1 MSAPSRVHAP
11 RSTARGP
18 SRPHLDA
25 ACPRLLSPET
35 WTFLGHHV
43 ERAFTRPGAWRP
55 TLRRAVRRVTT
66 EMGAIGAEPAVVR
79 QLLERSVVEHA
90 ACARHDRMLIVTR
103 EWYSQRVV
111 AAMHE
116 WEEADRAVRAPRSV
130 GARG

>member
-1 MSAPSRVHAP
+1 MSSRPRVQAP
-11 RSTARGP
+11 RTTARGP

-43 ERAFTRPGAWRP
+43 ERAFTRPNSWRP
-55 TLRRAVRRVTT
+55 TLRGAVRRVTT
-66 EMGAIGAEPAVVR
+66 EMGAVGAEPAVVR
-79 QLLERSVVEHA
+79 QVLERSVMEHA
-90 ACARHDRMLIVTR
+90 ACAQHDRMLVVTR

-116 WEEADRAVRAPRSV
+116 WEAADRAAATPRSA